1 MNFPLQ
7 LRFKKLALAPQLSV
21 TDADGTLRFYVKQ
34 KLFKLKEAVTVFGD
48 REQREPL
55 FQIRADR
62 IMDFRARYEV
72 TDRSGTPVGA
82 VRREGARS
90 IWRARYEV
98 LRGDTQ
104 VMRIQEEQ
112 PWVKVLDSILG
123 GIPVVE
129 FFTGYFLN
137 PAYSVSRPDGTRVL
151 RLVKEP
157 ALTEGKFRIE
167 KHAEMDPREQELGVL
182 SLLMMTLLEKER
194 G

>member
-7 LRFKKLALAPQLSV
+7 LKFKKLAFAPQISV
-21 TDADGTLRFYVKQ
+21 TDADGALRFYVRQ
-34 KLFKLKEAVTVFGD
+34 KLFKLKEAVTVFAD
-48 REQREPL
+48 RDQREPL
-55 FQIRADR
+55 YQIQADR
-62 IMDFRARYEV
+62 IMDFRARYNV
-72 TDRSGTPVGA
+72 ADRHGTPLGA
-82 VRREGARS
+82 VRRQGARS

-98 LRGDTQ
+98 LRGDAV
-104 VMRIQEEQ
+104 VMEIQEED
-112 PWVKVLDSILG
+112 PWVKVLDSVLG

-137 PAYSVSRPDGTRVL
+137 PAYSVSRPGGTRVM

-167 KHAEMDPREQELGVL
+167 KHAELDPAEQELAVL

>member
-1 MNFPLQ
+1 MNFPLK
-7 LRFKKLALAPQLSV
+7 LKFKKLAFAPQISV
-21 TDADGTLRFYVKQ
+21 TDADGVLRYYVKQ

-48 REQREPL
+48 REQRTPL
-55 FQIRADR
+55 YQIRADR
-62 IMDFRARYEV
+62 IMDFRARYEI
-72 TDRSGTPVGA
+72 TDAGGTPVGA

-98 LRGDTQ
+98 LRGDA
-104 VMRIQEEQ
+104 VAMRIQEDD
-112 PWVKVLDSILG
+112 PWVKVLDSVLG

-137 PAYSVSRPDGTRVL
+137 PAYSVTRPDGTKVM

-157 ALTEGKFRIE
+157 ALTEGRFRIE
-167 KHAEMDPREQELGVL
+167 QHAAMDPQEQELGVL